1 MWSPHIQSAQP
12 SPILDSVNFS
22 KKYSEL
28 LSILCIQTI
37 LDSPRETET
46 FQLLSDVLGIKTK
59 MLKTTH
65 KNLHGLAPV
74 SIFNVISKHTS
85 LPYLWTH
92 WASISPLKSHV
103 SSHCRAFIHATQYV
117 LNALHYF
124 LSLVKFSME
133 SPYIKRMKWSGTDW
147 KDGMRWW
154 KVA

>member
-1 MWSPHIQSAQP
+1 MRYHVIFPHPVFPALSHFRQSKP
-12 SPILDSVNFS
+12 F

-28 LSILCIQTI
+28 LSVLCIQTI
-37 LDSPRETET
+37 LDSPWETKT

-65 KNLHGLAPV
+65 KNLLGLAPI

-85 LPYLWTH
+85 LHYLWTH

-103 SSHCRAFIHATQYV
+103 SSHCKAFIHATQYV

-124 LSLVKFSME
+124 LSLVKFSI
-133 SPYIKRMKWSGTDW
+133 SLDVSS
-147 KDGMRWW
+147 
-154 KVA
+154 